1 MLRVWADETPDGLW
15 DVDGQMMFSEDFPPL
30 EWSSNEGLLDSALAR
45 PLNLVA
51 YADHTDA
58 TDAPDVA
65 ALAACYCYGLAKNHP
80 FVDGNKRAAF
90 LATGLFLY
98 LNGFRLTAS
107 QADATMTVL
116 GIASGDLSEA
126 YFANW
131 LRQNMA
137 TRKTTKAAK

>member
-1 MLRVWADETPDGLW
+1 MTWRWITKAALVILHDESLAEHGGGTGFRD
-15 DVDGQMMFSEDFPPL
+15 
-30 EWSSNEGLLDSALAR
+30 EGLLDSALAP

-51 YADHTDA
+51 YAGHTDA
-58 TDAPDVA
+58 PDAPDVA
-65 ALAACYCYGLAKNHP
+65 ARAACYGYGLAKNHP
-80 FVDGNKRAAF
+80 FVYGNKRAAF

-107 QADATMTVL
+107 QPDATMTVL

-137 TRKTTKAAK
+137 PRKTTKATK